1 MRFKANNLT
10 WNIDFVNEDTS
21 LMNSDNGMYFGLT
34 EYQSQKIS
42 IRTGLSK
49 EMTRET
55 VIHELVHCFLF
66 SFGVCG
72 FTSLNEEQVC
82 NFVGSHLDKI
92 YEITEK
98 FMKG

>member
-10 WNIDFVNEDTS
+10 WNIDFVNEDKS

-34 EYQSQKIS
+34 EYQSQQIS

-72 FTSLNEEQVC
+72 FGSLNEEQVC

-92 YEITEK
+92 HDITEK

>member
-1 MRFKANNLT
+1 MNL
-10 WNIDFVNEDTS
+10 
-21 LMNSDNGMYFGLT
+21 Y
-34 EYQSQKIS
+34 
-42 IRTGLSK
+42 
-49 EMTRET
+49 T
-55 VIHELVHCFLF
+55 VFFF

-92 YEITEK
+92 YDITEK

>member
-10 WNIDFVNEDTS
+10 WNIDFVNEDKS
-21 LMNSDNGMYFGLT
+21 LMNSDNGMHFGLT

-55 VIHELVHCFLF
+55 VIHELVHF
-66 SFGVCG
+66 
-72 FTSLNEEQVC
+72 
-82 NFVGSHLDKI
+82 
-92 YEITEK
+92 
-98 FMKG
+98 

>member
-10 WNIDFVNEDTS
+10 WNIDFVNEDKS

-66 SFGVCG
+66 
-72 FTSLNEEQVC
+72 
-82 NFVGSHLDKI
+82 FVWCMWIH
-92 YEITEK
+92 EFE
-98 FMKG
+98 

>member
-1 MRFKANNLT
+1 MRFKANNLS
-10 WNIDFVNEDTS
+10 WNIDFVNEDKS
-21 LMNSDNGMYFGLT
+21 LMNSDKEMYFGLT

-55 VIHELVHCFLF
+55 VLHELVHCFLF

-72 FTSLNEEQVC
+72 FTSLNE
-82 NFVGSHLDKI
+82 
-92 YEITEK
+92 
-98 FMKG
+98 